1 MRRAPGPCVM
11 IPDRPPV
18 EDPETHAI
26 IGAAIAVHRTMG
38 RGFLEHVYHHCLAIE
53 FQRQRIPYEKEVLL
67 PITYDGVPLPVAF
80 RADFVCYESIIVEL
94 KALPTLS
101 SREEAQ
107 LLNNLKA
114 ANMHRGV
121 LLNFGSE
128 VLGKKRRVWG
138 LPQSADPM
146 RSRAQIEPREGD
158 EPSV

>member
-1 MRRAPGPCVM
+1 L
-11 IPDRPPV
+11 D
-18 EDPETHAI
+18 DPETHAI

-38 RGFLEHVYHHCLAIE
+38 RGLLEHVYHHCLAIE
-53 FQRQRIPYEKEVLL
+53 FQRQGIPYEKEVLL

-80 RADFVCYESIIVEL
+80 RADFVCYGSIIVEL

-114 ANMHRGV
+114 ANMQRGL

-138 LPQSADPM
+138 LSPHADPM
-146 RSRAQIEPREGD
+146 NSRPPAAACDDDDRADKPD
-158 EPSV
+158 